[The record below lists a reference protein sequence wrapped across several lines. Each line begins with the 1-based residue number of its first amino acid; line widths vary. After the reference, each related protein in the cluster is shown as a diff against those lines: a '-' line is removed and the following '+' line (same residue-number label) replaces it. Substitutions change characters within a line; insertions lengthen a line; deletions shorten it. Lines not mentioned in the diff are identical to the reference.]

1 MASERIGI
9 KGTSDGLMITLG
21 AGAWPG
27 LVEELDQR
35 LGEKASFFKGGR
47 VGLIVGPRQLTR
59 LQLEA
64 VGQVLNRHNISL
76 WAIESESVGT
86 REAATQ
92 LGLEIGLGGPVKA
105 VAAPVAAAPINP
117 GEAMLVQRTLRSGQV
132 IHYAGHVVVIGDVNP
147 GAEIRAAG
155 SVVVW
160 GRLRGKVHAGAGEG
174 QGESAVVC
182 ALQLAPTQL
191 RIGEYIAFSPGDPSH
206 HDLLPEM
213 ASVQE
218 GQIVAE
224 PWPHKGE

>member
-9 KGTSDGLMITLG
+9 KGTSDGLVITLG
-21 AGAWPG
+21 AGAWSG

-59 LQLEA
+59 PQLEA

-86 REAATQ
+86 REAAAQ

-105 VAAPVAAAPINP
+105 VAAPAAAAPVNP

-191 RIGEYIAFSPGDPSH
+191 RIGEYIAFSPGDQSH